1 MVVQRGLKILLVGG
15 LAFLCALTTWG
26 NLRDPATN
34 YTFVRHVVSMDTISP
49 ENAMATNAIQIPL
62 VWSIAFWAI
71 VAAEGLTTALFAWGT
86 VELFQAH
93 KFKARSLTRPSVL
106 FLPGRVALSENGNCF
121 IGFQQT
127 VVCAMDLREEM
138 DSGQIFLAKTSF
150 KITAKGNCRLK
161 RTASLFNSHG
171 QASDFGQMVEIACL

>member
-49 ENAMATNAIQIPL
+49 DAVMASNAIQIPL

-86 VELFQAH
+86 VELFQAR
-93 KFKARSLTRPSVL
+93 KFKARVFDQAKRFVFAGAGCG
-106 FLPGRVALSENGNCF
+106 FLIWFVG
-121 IGFQQT
+121 
-127 VVCAMDLREEM
+127 
-138 DSGQIFLAKTSF
+138 FLAVGAEWFAMWQSRDWNGQQDAFRIFASILLVMSF
-150 KITAKGNCRLK
+150 VAQPEAEL
-161 RTASLFNSHG
+161 
-171 QASDFGQMVEIACL
+171 

>member
-49 ENAMATNAIQIPL
+49 DAVMASNAIQIPL

-86 VELFQAH
+86 VELFQAR
-93 KFKARSLTRPSVL
+93 KFKARVFDQAKRFAFAGAGCG
-106 FLPGRVALSENGNCF
+106 FLIWFVG
-121 IGFQQT
+121 
-127 VVCAMDLREEM
+127 
-138 DSGQIFLAKTSF
+138 FLAVGAEWFAMWQSRDWNGQQDAFRIFASILLVMSF
-150 KITAKGNCRLK
+150 VAQPEAEL
-161 RTASLFNSHG
+161 
-171 QASDFGQMVEIACL
+171 